1 MKKDNNKA
9 YMPMPEKMY
18 LEAAERQEREKIY
31 GLSQTLQSYV
41 TKFREAGVSIES
53 ADELRQLTPTA
64 IRDQIAE
71 TRKRRLGER
80 FLPAAIRQSEEKEF
94 ARMEKTLVPL
104 AENLQ
109 ETLKAIHFDIY
120 FDKGELWFDAD
131 AVEDSIEKASQIEV
145 PSDIRAYYDRLQ
157 EVVKAWSDLCQ
168 WCKDNHLTVP
178 THSVLQAMCDY
189 DPNTPSHLQ
198 PCKFSLT
205 PERMFSLWQYGIIS
219 RV

>member
-1 MKKDNNKA
+1 MKKESNKA

-31 GLSQTLQSYV
+31 GQSQTLQSYV

-109 ETLKAIHFDIY
+109 EILKAIHFDIH
-120 FDKGELWFDAD
+120 FNKGELWFDAD

-145 PSDIRAYYDRLQ
+145 PSDIRTSMTACRKL
-157 EVVKAWSDLCQ
+157 
-168 WCKDNHLTVP
+168 
-178 THSVLQAMCDY
+178 
-189 DPNTPSHLQ
+189 
-198 PCKFSLT
+198 
-205 PERMFSLWQYGIIS
+205 S
-219 RV
+219 RCGVTFANGAKTIT